1 MRNQKS
7 IAELQKQL
15 KMFKDEEQITKKF
28 SEDYKNKVSEEIK
41 KFNPKDIKNTLSVE
55 EKFTTWQRIL
65 RTLGVS

>member
-41 KFNPKDIKNTLSVE
+41 KFNPKDIKNTLSIE
-55 EKFTTWQRIL
+55 EKFTIWQRIL
-65 RTLGVS
+65 RTLGV

>member
-7 IAELQKQL
+7 IAELQKRL

>member
-41 KFNPKDIKNTLSVE
+41 KFNPKDIKNTLSIE
-55 EKFTTWQRIL
+55 EKFTIWQRIL

>member
-15 KMFKDEEQITKKF
+15 KMFKDEEQVTKKF

>member
-55 EKFTTWQRIL
+55 EKFTIWQRIL

>member
-15 KMFKDEEQITKKF
+15 KMFKDEDQITKKF

-41 KFNPKDIKNTLSVE
+41 KFNPKDIKNTLSIE
-55 EKFTTWQRIL
+55 EKFTIWQRIL

>member
-41 KFNPKDIKNTLSVE
+41 KFNPKDIKNTLSIE
-55 EKFTTWQRIL
+55 EKFTIWQRIL
-65 RTLGVS
+65 KTLGMN